1 MPGNLSG
8 KLPDLSLAGRP
19 AYFGARVVRVEDDRL
34 LRGEARFVADIRL
47 PWMLEMAVVRSQFPH
62 ARIRVDLEAARA
74 AEGVVAAFAAA
85 DLTDVEPFPDF
96 IPHMK
101 PVRASVLAADVVR
114 FVGAPLAVVIGE
126 DRYRAEDGAELV
138 AVDYD
143 PLPVVGSA
151 DGALAES
158 APRLYEDWPDNR
170 IVDLPT
176 SSPEV
181 VDAFATRRVV
191 SGRFSMH
198 RHAGVPI
205 ETRGCVA
212 EYRDGRLTLYT
223 GTQSP
228 HITRTTLSYV
238 LPLHERDIHVVAP
251 DVGGSF
257 GVKTHIYPE
266 EVLVSWLAMKLGRP
280 VRWIEDRG
288 EHLLAS
294 CHAREQTMELEAAV
308 EEDGTIVALRC
319 HLLHD
324 VGSAEIFMPG
334 INPTFVTAGSITGA
348 YRIPLAECSITE
360 VVTNKT
366 PSGAYRGFGQPEAYF
381 ALEVLVDKIA
391 RELGVDAVELRLKM
405 LLDASD
411 LPYTNPSGGIVDSG
425 SFAEALERAVEL
437 GRAAEGKRRAEH
449 ADDPHARIGLG
460 VATYLEGTAPT
471 YFGTTGRWMSHDSAR
486 VRIEPD
492 GSIVVS
498 VGVTTA
504 GQGTTTMATVL
515 AADALGVPIESVR
528 IESGDTDASPY
539 GLGAWGSRSTIVG
552 GGAILGAAGRL
563 RDKVLRIAAHMLE
576 TSQDDLEIERGFV
589 RVRGAPERRVA
600 FAEVGTA
607 AWMRTDDLPADLDP
621 GLEAVVTYAPPGVD
635 DAPDERG
642 RMNPVATCAN
652 ATHAAVVRVD
662 LETGRI
668 EVLDYI
674 AVHDCGPMVN
684 PPIVEGQ
691 VRGGVAQEIGG
702 TLFEHLAYSDV
713 GQPLVAGLMDYL
725 IPTAGEIPDVVVEH
739 FESPSPNTPLGL
751 KGAGEGGTIGPPAAI
766 TNAVANALAEFGVE
780 IDTLPLS
787 PPAVRE
793 LIRAGSGA
801 GPD

>member
-1 MPGNLSG
+1 LSG

-19 AYFGARVVRVEDDRL
+19 SYFGARVVRLEDDRL
-34 LRGEARFVADIRL
+34 LRGGARFVADIRL
-47 PWMLEMAVVRSQFPH
+47 PRMLEMTVVRSQFPH
-62 ARIRVDLEAARA
+62 ARIRVDLDAARA

-96 IPHMK
+96 IPYVK
-101 PVRASVLAADVVR
+101 PVRGFPLATDVAR
-114 FVGAPLAVVIGE
+114 FVGAPLAVVVGE
-126 DRYRAEDGAELV
+126 DRYLAEDGAELV
-138 AVDYD
+138 GVDYD
-143 PLPVVGSA
+143 PLPVVSSA
-151 DGALAES
+151 AAALAED
-158 APRLYEDWPDNR
+158 APRLYAEWPDNR
-170 IVDLPT
+170 IVDVP
-176 SSPEV
+176 SSAPEV
-181 VDAFATRRVV
+181 ADAFADRRVV
-191 SGRFSMH
+191 RGRFSMH
-198 RHAGVPI
+198 RHAGVPV

-238 LPLHERDIHVVAP
+238 LPLRERDIHVVAP

-266 EVLVSWLAMKLGRP
+266 EVLVSWLAMRLGRP
-280 VRWIEDRG
+280 VRWIEDRS
-288 EHLLAS
+288 EHLVAS

-308 EEDGTIVALRC
+308 EQDGTIAALRC
-319 HLLHD
+319 HLVHD
-324 VGSAEIFMPG
+324 VGSAQIFMPG

-381 ALEVLVDKIA
+381 ALEVLVDRIA
-391 RELGVDAVELRLKM
+391 RELGVDAVELRRRM
-405 LLDASD
+405 LLDGSD
-411 LPYTNPSGGIVDSG
+411 LPYTNPSGGVIDSG
-425 SFAEALERAVEL
+425 SFAAAFERAVEL
-437 GRAAEGKRRAEH
+437 GRKAEARRRAEI

-460 VATYLEGTAPT
+460 LATYLEGTAPT
-471 YFGTTGRWMSHDSAR
+471 YFGTTGRWMSHESAR

-492 GSIVVS
+492 GSVVVA

-504 GQGTTTMATVL
+504 GQGTTTMAAVL

-528 IESGDTDASPY
+528 VESGDTDVSPY
-539 GLGAWGSRSTIVG
+539 GLGAWGSRSTIVA

-563 RDKVLRIAAHMLE
+563 RDTVLKIAAHLLE
-576 TSQDDLEIERGFV
+576 TSRDDLEIEHGFV
-589 RVRGAPERRVA
+589 RVQGAPERSVA
-600 FAEVGTA
+600 LADVATA
-607 AWMRTDDLPADLDP
+607 AWMQTTDLPADIDP
-621 GLEAVVTYAPPGVD
+621 TLEAVVTYDPPGVD
-635 DAPDERG
+635 HVPDERG

-668 EVLDYI
+668 DVLDYI

-702 TLFEHLAYSDV
+702 TLLEHLVYSDD
-713 GQPLVAGLMDYL
+713 GQPLVAGFMDYL
-725 IPTAGEIPDVVVEH
+725 IPTAGEIPDVAVEH

-751 KGAGEGGTIGPPAAI
+751 KGAGEGGTIGPPAALA
-766 TNAVANALAEFGVE
+766 NAVANALAEFGAE
-780 IDTLPLS
+780 IETLPLS
-787 PPAVRE
+787 PSAVRE
-793 LIRAGSGA
+793 LIRTGSGA
-801 GPD
+801 AGD